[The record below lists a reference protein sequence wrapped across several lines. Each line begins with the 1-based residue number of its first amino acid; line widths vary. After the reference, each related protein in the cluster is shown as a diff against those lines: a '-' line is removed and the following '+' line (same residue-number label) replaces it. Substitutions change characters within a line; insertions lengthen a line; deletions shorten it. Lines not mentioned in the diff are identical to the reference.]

1 MEVGDA
7 RDPYLM
13 PIELR
18 DQLQSALGTTYT
30 VERELGGGGMS
41 RIFLVQ
47 EVALGRQVV
56 LKVLPPELSEAMS
69 DERFRREI
77 RLAAQL
83 QHAHL
88 VPVLSAGDVNG
99 LPYFTMPF
107 IDGESLYQRLVR
119 QRTSGAPALSIRE
132 AVGILR
138 DVAAALGYAHAHGIV
153 HRDVKPANVLLAAG
167 DALLTDMG
175 VAKAVAESHTGVATA
190 LTGAHVV
197 LGTLAYTA
205 PEQIAGDSD
214 VDARADIYAWGAMAY
229 EILTGAPPFAGR
241 APDALRT
248 AHFVEP
254 PTPLALRRPDAPA
267 ALTDLVMRCLAK
279 RRDDRPSSTE
289 ELIAVLD
296 RPDVR
301 DPQPRVGRHPT
312 APRHGG
318 AMLAG
323 GAGLVILASMTTL
336 AVGRTGGAT
345 GGGRSSGAGA
355 RDIAHSS
362 TVAVLPFVSLGR
374 DSVNEY
380 VADGLTDELAAVLT
394 RIPGLQ
400 VAARRSAYAY
410 KSRTAEAAEIG
421 RRLGVALLV
430 DGMVQRDGEH
440 VRVTVH
446 LTNAARSVEVW
457 SARYDGSTRDLFS
470 VQDSIA
476 EAVAGVLR
484 LHAGLPPASE
494 VRRERTTSD
503 DAHDLY
509 LRGRL
514 AASQHTEAGLRAG
527 IALFEH
533 AIAADSMYA
542 LPWAA
547 LADAYGWLADLYV
560 PQREA
565 YPKAKAAAL
574 RAIELAP
581 SMAEPHAVL
590 AWITYAYDWDFPS
603 AEREARTAV
612 ALDSSLALAHANLAF
627 ALQALGRTDE
637 ALAHARRALA
647 LDPLSAAA
655 SDNLEFLLLQ
665 NRRYV
670 QVLAQHRYT
679 RSLDTAYGL
688 GDSWAAAALRE
699 SGRYDEALA
708 LYRRGQRASARPVP
722 GMALTYARMGDTAR
736 AREQLVVLEAY
747 ARQRR
752 RDDPT
757 LAAVYASLGER
768 DRAFGVLE
776 RAYERRSNG
785 LVDLR
790 SAPEY
795 DPLRPD
801 PRFAVLVRRIGL
813 PAR

>member
-1 MEVGDA
+1 
-7 RDPYLM
+7 M

-41 RIFLVQ
+41 RIFLVH
-47 EVALGRQVV
+47 EVALGRRVV

-77 RLAAQL
+77 RMAARL

-107 IDGESLYQRLVR
+107 VDGESLYERLAR
-119 QRTSGAPALSIRE
+119 QRTTGAPALTIRE
-132 AVGILR
+132 AVSILR
-138 DVAAALGYAHAHGIV
+138 DVAAALAYAHGHGIV

-175 VAKAVAESHTGVATA
+175 VAKAVAESHAGLATPLTGVS
-190 LTGAHVV
+190 VV
-197 LGTLAYTA
+197 LGTLAYMA
-205 PEQIAGDSD
+205 PEQIAGDPD

-229 EILTGAPPFAGR
+229 EILAGEPPFAGR
-241 APDALRT
+241 TSDALRT
-248 AHFVEP
+248 AHFVEQ

-279 RRDDRPSSTE
+279 RRDDRPASAH
-289 ELIAVLD
+289 ELIAILD

-301 DPQPRVGRHPT
+301 EPQLRAGAPAT
-312 APRHGG
+312 APGRRG
-318 AMLAG
+318 AMLAA
-323 GAGLVILASMTTL
+323 GAGLVVLAATGAF
-336 AVGRTGGAT
+336 AVRRAGSPSSDDRAPPAAGWGGGAP
-345 GGGRSSGAGA
+345 AG
-355 RDIAHSS
+355 
-362 TVAVLPFVSLGR
+362 TVAVLPFVSIGR

-380 VADGLTDELAAVLT
+380 VADGLTDELAAVLA

-410 KSRTAEAAEIG
+410 KSRTAEPAEIG

-430 DGMVQRDGEH
+430 DGTVQRDGEH

-457 SARYDGSTRDLFS
+457 SARYDGSTHDLFS

-476 EAVAGVLR
+476 DAVAGVLR
-484 LHAGLPPASE
+484 LHAGLASGPWL
-494 VRRERTTSD
+494 RRERTTSD

-514 AASQHTEAGLRAG
+514 ASSQHTESGLRAG
-527 IALFEH
+527 IALFEQ

-542 LPWAA
+542 PPWAA

-560 PQREA
+560 PQRDA
-565 YPKAKAAAL
+565 YPRAKAAAL

-603 AEREARTAV
+603 AEREARRAV
-612 ALDSSLALAHANLAF
+612 ALDPSLALAHANLAF
-627 ALQALGRTDE
+627 VLHGLGRTDD

-647 LDPLSAAA
+647 LDPLSASA
-655 SDNLEFLLLQ
+655 SNNLEYLLLQ
-665 NRRYV
+665 NRRYT

-679 RSLDTAYGL
+679 RSLDTTYGL
-688 GDSWAAAALRE
+688 GDWWAAAALRE
-699 SGRYDEALA
+699 MGRYDEALA
-708 LYRRGQRASARPVP
+708 LYRRAQRAIAQPVP

-736 AREQLVVLEAY
+736 ARESLAAILSY
-747 ARQRR
+747 ARQHQ

-757 LAAVYASLGER
+757 VAAVYASLGER
-768 DRAFGVLE
+768 DHAFDVLE
-776 RAYERRSNG
+776 RAYERRSSG
-785 LVDLR
+785 LVDLQ

-795 DPLRPD
+795 DPLRAD
-801 PRFAVLVRRIGL
+801 PRFATLVRRIGL
-813 PAR
+813 PER

>member
-1 MEVGDA
+1 
-7 RDPYLM
+7 M
-13 PIELR
+13 PIEFR

-41 RIFLVQ
+41 RVFLVH
-47 EVALGRQVV
+47 EVALGRRVV

-77 RLAAQL
+77 RLAARL
-83 QHAHL
+83 QHSHL

-107 IDGESLYQRLVR
+107 VDGESLHERLVR

-132 AVGILR
+132 GVSILR

-153 HRDVKPANVLLAAG
+153 HRDVKPANVLLAGG

-175 VAKAVAESHTGVATA
+175 VAKAVAESHTGVTA
-190 LTGAHVV
+190 PLTGVSVV

-205 PEQIAGDSD
+205 PEQIAGDPD

-229 EILTGAPPFAGR
+229 EILTGEPPFAGR

-254 PTPLALRRPDAPA
+254 PTPLSLRRPDAPP
-267 ALTDLVMRCLAK
+267 ALADLVMRCLAK
-279 RRDDRPSSTE
+279 RRDDRPASTH

-301 DPQPRVGRHPT
+301 EPQLGVGRL
-312 APRHGG
+312 APVRRRRG

-323 GAGLVILASMTTL
+323 GAGLVILAAMAML
-336 AVGRTGGAT
+336 AVRRTGSPRGDD
-345 GGGRSSGAGA
+345 RSSPSAGGSA
-355 RDIAHSS
+355 IAPAS

-380 VADGLTDELAAVLT
+380 VADGLTDELAAVLA

-400 VAARRSAYAY
+400 VAARRSAYVY
-410 KSRTAEAAEIG
+410 KSRTAEPAEIG

-446 LTNAARSVEVW
+446 LTNAAHSVEVW

-476 EAVAGVLR
+476 DAVAGVLR
-484 LHAGLPPASE
+484 LHAGLTPASA
-494 VRRERTTSD
+494 RRHERTTSD

-533 AIAADSMYA
+533 AIAADSTYA

-603 AEREARTAV
+603 AEREARRAV
-612 ALDSSLALAHANLAF
+612 TLDSSLALAHANLAF
-627 ALQALGRTDE
+627 ALQGLGRTDE
-637 ALAHARRALA
+637 ALAQARRALA
-647 LDPLSAAA
+647 LDPLSAVE
-655 SDNLEFLLLQ
+655 SNNLEFLLLQ
-665 NRRYV
+665 NRRYAA
-670 QVLAQHRYT
+670 VLAQHRYT

-708 LYRRGQRASARPVP
+708 LYRRAQRANAPP
-722 GMALTYARMGDTAR
+722 AAGMALTYARMGDTAR
-736 AREQLVVLEAY
+736 ARAQLVAIEAY
-747 ARQRR
+747 ARQQQ

-757 LAAVYASLGER
+757 LASVYASLGEQ
-768 DRAFGVLE
+768 DHAFGVLE
-776 RAYERRSNG
+776 RAYAQRANG
-785 LVDLR
+785 LVDLQ

-801 PRFAVLVRRIGL
+801 PRFAMLVRRIGL
-813 PAR
+813 PTRQRRSL

>member
-1 MEVGDA
+1 
-7 RDPYLM
+7 M

-18 DQLQSALGTTYT
+18 DQLQSVLGTTYT

-41 RIFLVQ
+41 RIFLVH
-47 EVALGRQVV
+47 ERALGRRVV
-56 LKVLPPELSEAMS
+56 LKVLPPELSEAVS

-107 IDGESLYQRLVR
+107 VDGESLYERLVR
-119 QRTSGAPALSIRE
+119 QRTSGAPALSTRE

-138 DVAAALGYAHAHGIV
+138 DVAAALAYAHGHGVV

-167 DALLTDMG
+167 DALLTDLG
-175 VAKAVAESHTGVATA
+175 VAKAVVESHTGVATA
-190 LTGAHVV
+190 RTGVSVV
-197 LGTLAYTA
+197 LGTLAYMA
-205 PEQIAGDSD
+205 PEQIAGDPD
-214 VDARADIYAWGAMAY
+214 ADARADIYAWGAMAY
-229 EILTGAPPFAGR
+229 EILAGEPPFAGR

-248 AHFVEP
+248 AHFVEQ

-267 ALTDLVMRCLAK
+267 ALTELVMRCLAK
-279 RRDDRPSSTE
+279 RRDDRPASAH

-296 RPDVR
+296 RLDVR
-301 DPQPRVGRHPT
+301 EPQLRAGET
-312 APRHGG
+312 AAVPRHRG
-318 AMLAG
+318 AMLA
-323 GAGLVILASMTTL
+323 AGTGLLLVGVTTTL
-336 AVGRTGGAT
+336 AVRHTRSTPADD
-345 GGGRSSGAGA
+345 RSSSYRLAGDVA
-355 RDIAHSS
+355 TER
-362 TVAVLPFVSLGR
+362 TVAVLPFVSPGR

-380 VADGLTDELAAVLT
+380 IADGLTDELVGVLA

-410 KSRTAEAAEIG
+410 KSRTAEPAEIG

-430 DGMVQRDGEH
+430 DGMVQRDGER

-446 LTNAARSVEVW
+446 LIDAAHGVEVW
-457 SARYDGSTRDLFS
+457 SARYDGSTHDLFS

-476 EAVAGVLR
+476 GAVGGVLQLR
-484 LHAGLPPASE
+484 AGIAPTPAL
-494 VRRERTTSD
+494 RPERTTSD
-503 DAHDLY
+503 AAHELY

-533 AIAADSMYA
+533 AIALDSTYA
-542 LPWAA
+542 PPWAA

-560 PQREA
+560 PERQA
-565 YPKAKAAAL
+565 YPQAKAAAL

-581 SMAEPHAVL
+581 AMAEPHAVL

-603 AEREARTAV
+603 AEREARKAV
-612 ALDSSLALAHANLAF
+612 TLDPSLALAHANLAF
-627 ALQALGRTDE
+627 ALQALGRTGE
-637 ALAHARRALA
+637 ALTQARRALA
-647 LDPLSAAA
+647 LDPLSAAE
-655 SDNLEFLLLQ
+655 SNNLEFLLLQ
-665 NRRYV
+665 NRRYL
-670 QVLAQHRYT
+670 QVLAQHDYT

-688 GDSWAAAALRE
+688 GDWWAAAALRE
-699 SGRYDEALA
+699 LGRHAEALA
-708 LYRRGQRASARPVP
+708 LYRRAQRATARPIP

-736 AREQLVVLEAY
+736 AREQLVAAEAY
-747 ARQRR
+747 DRARQRN
-752 RDDPT
+752 DPT
-757 LAAVYASLGER
+757 AAPVYAILGEP
-768 DRAFGVLE
+768 DHAFRVLE

-785 LVDLR
+785 LVNLQ

-795 DPLRPD
+795 DPLRRD
-801 PRFAVLVRRIGL
+801 ARFATLVRRIGL
-813 PAR
+813 PLE